1 MTCPVALVVSA
12 GMMMHDGCA
21 SCKGEA
27 LWYCQLPGLEQGG
40 TKEDCGVGEGFQVGN
55 NVVRF
60 VKK

>member
-1 MTCPVALVVSA
+1 MSA

-40 TKEDCGVGEGFQVGN
+40 TKEDCGVGEGFQDGN

-60 VKK
+60 EKK